1 MKNLIFLL
9 SLVIIGC
16 SCNRNTKQPL
26 QLEYLESSWISSDS
40 TCWNIAD
47 GFIISDIFDES
58 ISKFLIF
65 RYKMEKDTLFLTPVR
80 RDYSLD
86 GMLKFQIVRLAQNEL
101 DIKYINKGSRN
112 IYFAFNGFSGKLKPD
127 STYSY
132 RRYNAFKNNERIK
145 SLKFSARHGMGYC
158 PTLNLIVNKDSVLF
172 FKGDQSV
179 INEGFGQCKLTKR
192 EFAKVETMFN
202 RVGLNDFRLYQ
213 ACPGATVYSIYIETN
228 SRKIIECSGVINSNT
243 SDFKR
248 FIVFLSHIERTL
260 KIQKIDKFKDPVTYR
275 KAKQLLDF

>member
-1 MKNLIFLL
+1 
-9 SLVIIGC
+9 
-16 SCNRNTKQPL
+16 
-26 QLEYLESSWISSDS
+26 
-40 TCWNIAD
+40 
-47 GFIISDIFDES
+47 
-58 ISKFLIF
+58 
-65 RYKMEKDTLFLTPVR
+65 MEKDTLFLTPVR

-172 FKGDQSV
+172 FKGEQFV
-179 INEGFGQCKLTKR
+179 LNEGFGQYKLTKS
-192 EFAKVETMFN
+192 EFSKIEAMFN
-202 RVGLNDFRLYQ
+202 RVSINDFRLYQ
-213 ACPGATVYSIYIETN
+213 ACPDATYYSIVIETYGN
-228 SRKIIECSGVINSNT
+228 KTIECEGIIESNT

-248 FIVFLSHIERTL
+248 FLVFLAYLETTL
-260 KIQKIDKFKDPVTYR
+260 PIQKIDLKKDAATYR
-275 KAKQLLDF
+275 KAKHLLDF

>member
-1 MKNLIFLL
+1 M
-9 SLVIIGC
+9 
-16 SCNRNTKQPL
+16 

-47 GFIISDIFDES
+47 GFVISDIFDES
-58 ISKFLIF
+58 ALKFLIL
-65 RYKMEKDTLFLTPVR
+65 RYKIAKDTLLLTPVR
-80 RDYSLD
+80 LDSCVD
-86 GMLKFQIVRLAQNEL
+86 GMLKFQIVRLTQNEL
-101 DIKYINKGSRN
+101 ELKYISKASRN
-112 IYFAFNGFSGKLKPD
+112 IHFAVNGLFNYKLKPD

-132 RRYNAFKNNERIK
+132 RRYNAFKNKESIK
-145 SLKFSARHGMGYC
+145 SLKFTARNRG
-158 PTLNLIVNKDSVLF
+158 PRLSLIVHADSVLF
-172 FKGDQSV
+172 YRGDQSV

-213 ACPGATVYSIYIETN
+213 ACPGATVYSISIETN